1 MATVE
6 LVTAKDLNG
15 IQEAN
20 QKILDRLG
28 FLEGLLQVSVSLAKE
43 KQDRYMSAN
52 SMAAYYDIGV
62 STWWEWVRDGKVP
75 PAEKIGSNTSR
86 WRLAEVE
93 QALQARG
100 QQKGE
105 GKI

>member
-20 QKILDRLG
+20 QKILDRLAL
-28 FLEGLLQVSVSLAKE
+28 LEGLLQVSVSLAQE

-52 SMAAYYDIGV
+52 SLAAHYDIGV
-62 STWWEWVRDGKVP
+62 STWWEWLRDGKVP
-75 PAEKIGSNTSR
+75 PPEKLGPNTSR

-93 QALQARG
+93 QALKARG

-105 GKI
+105 KKL